1 GSYIV
6 TFSLPGFSTVK
17 NEGIELNAGVTLTVN
32 AELRVG
38 ALEETVTVTAASPI
52 VDTQNVRKQ
61 IVATRELLDAL
72 PTSTKHIN
80 TLVALTPGFSGV
92 NDVGGRY
99 FAEPGAYHGKR
110 GTKVYFDGMG
120 IENSAGNSSYQVN
133 AA

>member
-1 GSYIV
+1 MNVEASSAVLIERARTVTTDGDGRYNIVELPPGSYTV

-92 NDVGGRY
+92 NDV
-99 FAEPGAYHGKR
+99 
-110 GTKVYFDGMG
+110 
-120 IENSAGNSSYQVN
+120 
-133 AA
+133 